1 MNTNNPIQSLPR
13 VRLSGRTLGRLSLT
27 ALLLAGIGGA
37 VGGCG
42 KPSAANRE
50 LRLRVQEL
58 EQRNAVL
65 EAQAKANARNRL
77 ISTRPVIDGGVDLDR
92 LFTPA
97 SLSFGRLTG
106 VSPDRSTLRVYVVP
120 LDAQGDLLKSAGG
133 FTVEAFDLARGPDAL
148 LAQWTFTRDQAVSL
162 WVGKGL
168 LYTYVLECPLPSQ
181 LPALTRPLD
190 LRVTFRDEL
199 TGRTLEAR
207 TTARLFEK

>member
-1 MNTNNPIQSLPR
+1 MNTNNSNQSLPR
-13 VRLSGRTLGRLSLT
+13 VRLPGRTLGRVFATTLLLT
-27 ALLLAGIGGA
+27 AAA

-65 EAQAKANARNRL
+65 ESQAKANARNRL
-77 ISTRPVIDGGVDLDR
+77 VSTRPVSDGGVDVDR

-106 VSPDRSTLRVYVVP
+106 VSADRSVLRVYVVP
-120 LDAQGDLLKSAGG
+120 LDAQGDTLKAAGG
-133 FTVEAFDLARGPDAL
+133 FTVEAFDLARGPNAL
-148 LAQWTFTRDQAVSL
+148 LAQWTFTRDQAAAQ

-168 LYTYVLECPLPSQ
+168 LYTYVLECPLPAG
-181 LPALTRPLD
+181 LPAITKPLD

-199 TGRTLEAR
+199 TGRTLDAR
-207 TTARLFEK
+207 TSARLFEK